1 MASSSGG
8 YSGLRSSLI
17 PRPVVQEAIVDLAL
31 IPRPVV
37 LRASL
42 IPRPVVQEAIVG

>member
-8 YSGLRSSLI
+8 YSGLRASLNSQASSSGGYSG
-17 PRPVVQEAIVDLAL
+17 
-31 IPRPVV
+31 